1 MGGSPAREHEC
12 LKRGKN
18 TRWCKWRKHRLWTRI
33 CRAGAGCSRL
43 SWSTRAICKSHYE
56 RNTGLRHATHLLPL
70 RSYSGAWIGR
80 HDPPLS
86 KEMRDDA
93 CTFLSSPLC
102 ASSTLA
108 MYLQCGSYGV
118 RR

>member
-1 MGGSPAREHEC
+1 MQMAKAPSADEDMPCRC
-12 LKRGKN
+12 RLQPSFV
-18 TRWCKWRKHRLWTRI
+18 KHAGNLQVALRTNH
-33 CRAGAGCSRL
+33 RAA
-43 SWSTRAICKSHYE
+43 A
-56 RNTGLRHATHLLPL
+56 RHATHLLPL

-118 RR
+118 RW